1 MKKRIQKIINSIK
14 QMEGKFFL
22 IMLIC
27 ALIIFCI
34 AATEDSSLIFVS
46 NKEDSYQALEA
57 VVDNMSN
64 QKKLIQPLSDNLK
77 DYKINSNKDGTVKI
91 ELYSYNNLFLEIIM
105 NQEYEIQSIERKVV
119 ISEYLVELLLG
130 LTFISAVM
138 TSILYMIVY
147 GIIMLVEKCKEKL

>member
-1 MKKRIQKIINSIK
+1 M
-14 QMEGKFFL
+14 
-22 IMLIC
+22 
-27 ALIIFCI
+27 
-34 AATEDSSLIFVS
+34 
-46 NKEDSYQALEA
+46 
-57 VVDNMSN
+57 
-64 QKKLIQPLSDNLK
+64 
-77 DYKINSNKDGTVKI
+77 KI
-91 ELYSYNNLFLEIIM
+91 ELYSNNNLLLEIIM